1 MKDYRIKIT
10 IRNDR
15 LLSAIEDQGFPSVAQ
30 FCAANCLDY
39 QRITEIIR
47 GKLKPLNQKG
57 EPIPLVCNLLDIL
70 NISLEDAFTERQLQG
85 FHKTSYQMR
94 VVEKDL
100 KKLLN
105 PAHNQEQ
112 KMIEQDVKMKLVESF
127 AKRLSPR
134 EEKIIRLTY
143 GFNGGREHTISEI
156 GKIFNLSKERVRQIR
171 MKAERK
177 LKHPCV
183 ANGIINTGFN
193 EVYTKVKITPE
204 QIKKA
209 ENVYN

>member
-1 MKDYRIKIT
+1 MKDYRVKIT

-15 LLSAIEDQGFPSVAQ
+15 LLSAIEDQDFPSVAQ
-30 FCAANCLDY
+30 FCAATSLDY

-57 EPIPLVCNLLDIL
+57 APIPLVRNLLDTLDIR
-70 NISLEDAFTERQLQG
+70 LENAFTGKQLQG

-94 VVEKDL
+94 VVEQDL

-105 PAHNQEQ
+105 PSQNQEQ

-127 AKRLSPR
+127 SERLTPR
-134 EEKIIRLTY
+134 EEKIIRLKY
-143 GFNGGREHTISEI
+143 GFDNNYEHTDREI
-156 GKIFNLSKERVRQIR
+156 GKILGVSGSRASQIR
-171 MKAERK
+171 ARAERK
-177 LKHPCV
+177 LKHPSV
-183 ANGIINTGFN
+183 ASKIINAGFG
-193 EVYTKVKITPE
+193 EIYTKVKVTPE

-209 ENVYN
+209 ENVYS